1 MTASGILA
9 AEMATATTLAHHTTT
24 TTTRILRH
32 HHQNQQQQHQS
43 QANRV
48 DDDSNGKPMEQD
60 DIKSTCIYLIF
71 KRFSSHIYIYV
82 NFLSNRQ
89 LHDLQ
94 S

>member
-9 AEMATATTLAHHTTT
+9 AEMATATPLAHHTTT

-32 HHQNQQQQHQS
+32 HHQNQQQQQQS

-60 DIKSTCIYLIF
+60 DIKGTCSYSILKMLSLYFIVF
-71 KRFSSHIYIYV
+71 K
-82 NFLSNRQ
+82 Q
-89 LHDLQ
+89 
-94 S
+94 